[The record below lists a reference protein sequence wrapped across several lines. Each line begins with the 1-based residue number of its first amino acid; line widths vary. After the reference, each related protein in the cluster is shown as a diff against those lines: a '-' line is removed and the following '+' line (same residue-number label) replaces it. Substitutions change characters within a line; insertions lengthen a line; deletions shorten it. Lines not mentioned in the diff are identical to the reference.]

1 MAEKNIG
8 IISINCR
15 LFPINGGAGLGE
27 DILNAGEY
35 LGDIAIRII
44 WYR

>member
-8 IISINCR
+8 IMCINCR
-15 LFPINGGAGLGE
+15 LFPIKEGAGLGE
-27 DILNAGEY
+27 GVLKAGKY
-35 LGDIAIRII
+35 LGDIATRII